1 MTNNHPESSYDDVG
15 TAIREGRP
23 LHPSGPYR
31 IFVAGADLNFRSV
44 LVADPVP
51 LGRQLLASAGLDP
64 QKGYS
69 LLAILTSGDFE
80 DVRLDEPFDLRGRG
94 AERFVTFDTDRT
106 FKFTLNERQLMW
118 GNPDIPGSALY
129 LLGNVGDGD
138 AVFRDVRGGADH
150 LVEPSDII
158 NLSAAG
164 IERFITAPKPPTTY
178 EIKVNGRPR
187 TINDKHVTFEQVVQ
201 LAFPGTSASNII
213 YSMTYRHAAS
223 LPHSGDL
230 AAGGSV
236 EVKKQGTIFNVTP
249 CVQS

>member
-1 MTNNHPESSYDDVG
+1 MTNHPDSNYDDVG
-15 TAIREGRP
+15 TAIREGRQ
-23 LHPSGPYR
+23 LRPSGPYR
-31 IFVAGADLNFRSV
+31 VFIAGADLNFRPI
-44 LVADPVP
+44 LMADPVP
-51 LGRQLLASAGLDP
+51 LGRQLLASAGLNP
-64 QKGYS
+64 EKGYS
-69 LLAILTSGDFE
+69 LFAILTSGDFE

-129 LLGNVGDGD
+129 IFGNVGDRD
-138 AVFRDVRGGADH
+138 AVFREVRGGSDQ
-150 LVEPSDII
+150 LIEPSDVI

-164 IERFITAPKPPTTY
+164 IERFITAPKPSTTY

-187 TINDKHVTFEQVVQ
+187 IVNDKHVTFEQVVQ
-201 LAFPGTSASNII
+201 LAFPVTSAPNII

-223 LPHSGDL
+223 QPHSGDL

-236 EVKKQGTIFNVTP
+236 DVKTQGTIFNVTR